1 MYLPIVVLSVYFLL
15 IYAVSHF
22 SARDTSNKT
31 YFLANKR
38 APWYIVSLGMV
49 SASLSGVTF
58 VSVPGWVVNSHFS
71 YMQMVLGFIPGY
83 ILIALLLLPLYYK
96 VGGVSIYAYFKKR
109 FGEISF
115 QTATGFFLLSKFV
128 SVIIKGYF
136 AIFILQR
143 FVFAAFEVPFALTV
157 FVCMLIIY
165 LYTFRKG
172 VGALVWTDFIQTI
185 CIVASIVL
193 IIFQVK
199 NQLGF
204 SVGEMTSAVLQDTH
218 SQIFTHGVGGFI
230 KQFLS
235 GAFIVVAMT
244 GLDQDLMQKNLSCQR
259 LKDSQKNMY
268 WNSVA
273 YLPINFL
280 LLALGVLLMIYAQRI
295 DFTLPQKTDEIL
307 PLMVSSGLFG
317 SVAISLFSVGVVAAT
332 FSTLDSSIVALT
344 TTLYV
349 NVFNF
354 EKKNN
359 SIFVRQWLQLL
370 IVVFVS
376 VGIIVV
382 NKLATK
388 SILDLVY
395 TAVSYTTGPLLGM
408 YAFGMFT
415 KVKLRDR
422 WVPIV
427 AVLSPILTFLI
438 QNMLKNVYDLGY
450 LALVLNGFIT
460 FVGLLIIGKYG
471 NKEC

>member
-1 MYLPIVVLSVYFLL
+1 
-15 IYAVSHF
+15 
-22 SARDTSNKT
+22 
-31 YFLANKR
+31 
-38 APWYIVSLGMV
+38 
-49 SASLSGVTF
+49 
-58 VSVPGWVVNSHFS
+58 
-71 YMQMVLGFIPGY
+71 
-83 ILIALLLLPLYYK
+83 
-96 VGGVSIYAYFKKR
+96 
-109 FGEISF
+109 
-115 QTATGFFLLSKFV
+115 
-128 SVIIKGYF
+128 
-136 AIFILQR
+136 
-143 FVFAAFEVPFALTV
+143 
-157 FVCMLIIY
+157 
-165 LYTFRKG
+165 
-172 VGALVWTDFIQTI
+172 
-185 CIVASIVL
+185 
-193 IIFQVK
+193 
-199 NQLGF
+199 
-204 SVGEMTSAVLQDTH
+204 
-218 SQIFTHGVGGFI
+218 
-230 KQFLS
+230 
-235 GAFIVVAMT
+235 
-244 GLDQDLMQKNLSCQR
+244 MQKNLSCQR

-415 KVKLRDR
+415 KVKMRDR